1 MGTVRL
7 VQITVRS
14 EGTGA
19 LSLGRSRATFTT
31 FRTCTSSA
39 PGSCGVNRLLSD
51 GLRRAPMNARRVAS
65 STRQRGFSMIE
76 LMVAM
81 AITLVVS
88 GAIYGLLTTGGN
100 AFRREPE
107 VADRQ
112 QNIRIA
118 MDSIAR
124 DVESAG
130 GGMPLV
136 GQVFTHTDDPTGG
149 PNPTGDGSPYLNGA
163 GPEGVL
169 GDAGEALR
177 GGDLTGTGADTSHNT
192 DLLEIVIGEASCP
205 VYRVCLPA
213 GLNGTVASVSTR
225 EQIPSPGC
233 LLSPGD
239 PETKGLVLLT
249 DNRLFTIQ
257 PATLKAGGTGC
268 GGTVA
273 GSNGQIDLAAAL
285 PEWPTFGGAALTP
298 AGGAQALL
306 YSAKVV
312 RYMIAPGLDPF
323 DTAPALWRSETGR
336 YDTTGAAAPTPVAGT
351 TNWQIVAR
359 GIEDLQVE
367 YLNGGGLW
375 SNNPGVVN
383 PCAAAG
389 CNAGRLRQRRP
400 PRPRDPLRPSARA
413 EAPG

>member
-1 MGTVRL
+1 
-7 VQITVRS
+7 
-14 EGTGA
+14 
-19 LSLGRSRATFTT
+19 
-31 FRTCTSSA
+31 
-39 PGSCGVNRLLSD
+39 
-51 GLRRAPMNARRVAS
+51 MNARKTS
-65 STRQRGFSMIE
+65 SNPKQRGFSMIE

-81 AITLVVS
+81 AITLIVS

-124 DVESAG
+124 DVENAG

-136 GQVFTHTDDPTGG
+136 AQVFTHTDDPLGG
-149 PNPTGDGSPYLNGA
+149 PNPTGDGNPYLNGA

-177 GGDLTGTGADTSHNT
+177 GGGLTGAGADTSHNT
-192 DLLEIVIGEASCP
+192 DILEVVIGEASCP
-205 VYRVCLPA
+205 VYRVCLPV

-239 PETKGLVLLT
+239 PGTKGLVLLT

-257 PATLKAGGTGC
+257 PATLKPGGTGC
-268 GGTVA
+268 GGTLA

-285 PEWPTFGGAALTP
+285 PEWRPFGGAALTP

-323 DTAPALWRSETGR
+323 DTAPSLWRSETGR
-336 YDTTGAAAPTPVAGT
+336 YDAAGAAAPAPVAGT

-367 YLNGGGLW
+367 YLNGVGVGLW

-389 CNAGRLRQRRP
+389 CQPADYLNVVRRV
-400 PRPRDPLRPSARA
+400 RVTLSARA
-413 EAPG
+413 LAPRLQGEMAPAAGTAAGAAPNAVRGQLVSVLTPRAAVLGLQAVSQVSNWQ